1 MVFTQLKRGLG
12 MVIRSLVVLK
22 HNPKLLVFP
31 LIAGASSLAF
41 LTLLLGST
49 LGVFVGIE
57 GIDALQTQSTL
68 ETTISDKPVV
78 VGAAL
83 FLGYLGTTFVSVFF
97 TGALVVESRYAF
109 ANERVNLQRG
119 MAHAWAARYKLFAW
133 AVIAATV
140 GVIIDAI
147 ESSNTPISKVFAV
160 VFGAVWTV
168 MTFFI
173 VPIAV
178 LDPECSLRE
187 TFTRSGRTFRETIG
201 ETVVSLGAP
210 RVIGVG
216 IFFLA
221 TGLALAV
228 SELTTNTLVY
238 APLLVLGAVLSQ
250 LVSTTLRGI
259 LKTMLYVYATE
270 GKTPAEFDSSDFDS
284 ILS

>member
-1 MVFTQLKRGLG
+1 MV
-12 MVIRSLVVLK
+12 VRSLVVLK
-22 HNPKLLVFP
+22 HNPTLLVFP
-31 LIAGASSLAF
+31 LIAGVSSLAF
-41 LTLLLGST
+41 LAVLLGST
-49 LGVFVGIE
+49 FGVIVGIE
-57 GIDALQTQSTL
+57 GIDAFQTQSAL
-68 ETTISDKPVV
+68 ETTVGSNPVV
-78 VGAAL
+78 VGSAL

-97 TGALVVESRYAF
+97 TGALVVESRHAF
-109 ANERVNLQRG
+109 ANEPVKLQRG
-119 MAHAWAARYKLFAW
+119 MARAWAARYNLFAW

-178 LDPECSLRE
+178 LDPECSLRWM
-187 TFTRSGRTFRETIG
+187 FTRSGRTFRETVG

-221 TGLALAV
+221 TGLAIAV
-228 SELTTNTLVY
+228 TEVTTSALVY
-238 APLLVLGAVLSQ
+238 APILVLGAVLSQ

-259 LKTMLYVYATE
+259 LKTMVYVYATE
-270 GKTPAEFDSSDFDS
+270 GKTPAEFDSSELDAL
-284 ILS
+284 LS

>member
-1 MVFTQLKRGLG
+1 VVFTQLERGLR
-12 MVIRSLVVLK
+12 MVVRSLVVLK

-31 LIAGASSLAF
+31 LIAGVSSLVF
-41 LTLLLGST
+41 LALLLGST
-49 LGVFVGIE
+49 FGVVVGIE
-57 GIDALQTQSTL
+57 GVDAFQTQSAL
-68 ETTISDKPVV
+68 ETIVGDNPVI
-78 VGAAL
+78 VGTAL

-109 ANERVNLQRG
+109 ANEPVTLQRG

-140 GVIIDAI
+140 GVVIDAI
-147 ESSNTPISKVFAV
+147 ENSNTPISKVFAV
-160 VFGAVWTV
+160 VFGAIWTV
-168 MTFFI
+168 MTFFM

-187 TFTRSGRTFRETIG
+187 MFTRSGRTFRETVG

-221 TGLALAV
+221 TGLALGV
-228 SELTTNTLVY
+228 SEVTTNTLVY
-238 APLLVLGAVLSQ
+238 GPILVFGGVLSQ

-259 LKTMLYVYATE
+259 LKMMVYVYATE
-270 GKTPAEFDSSDFDS
+270 GKTPAEFDASDLDAL
-284 ILS
+284 LS